1 MPDSSATLGEL
12 IDDVTATLL
21 GYTQQQEV
29 STYLTAAVDDN
40 DVVLPVASVDGGGKG
55 QVEIGDEL
63 IYVDRASGT
72 NLTVPPYGRGYRS
85 TPATSHVVG
94 SKVTFRPLFPR
105 SRVRTE
111 INNTIAMISDEVY
124 GIGSATLT
132 YEGPQTGYD
141 LSDADGFTD
150 LDDLLSVSWNI
161 EDGNN
166 SWMPVRRYRFD
177 QFADTTVFPSGKALF
192 LFDPIRPGADVR
204 VVFKKTAKP
213 FTTDWRTFTLEY
225 LRETYPEYA
234 ATDDDTLLV
243 FLAAAIPEQ
252 LLETQQ
258 LTTATNLDAVCRDL
272 ITLGAVAA
280 LAWGV
285 DLSKAS
291 AVSPSADSLDET
303 RQMGSSSTMARQLF
317 QKFQLRL
324 EAERSRLNSQVPF
337 IVRYE
342 R

>member
-12 IDDVTATLL
+12 VDDVTATLL

-29 STYLTAAVDDN
+29 STYLTSSIDSDDTT
-40 DVVLPVASVDGGGKG
+40 LPVASTDGGGKG

-63 IYVDRASGT
+63 IYVDRAAGT
-72 NLTVPPYGRGYRS
+72 ELTIPPYGRGYRS
-85 TPATSHVVG
+85 TTAASHASG

-111 INNTIAMISDEVY
+111 INNTIAMISDEIY
-124 GIGSATLT
+124 GIGSATIT

-141 LSDADGFTD
+141 LADADGFTD

-177 QFADTTVFPSGKALF
+177 AFADTAVFPSGRALF

-204 VVFKKTAKP
+204 IVFKKTAKP
-213 FTTDWRTFTLEY
+213 FEAD
-225 LRETYPEYA
+225 
-234 ATDDDTLLV
+234 ATDTD
-243 FLAAAIPEQ
+243 
-252 LLETQQ
+252 Q

-272 ITLGAVAA
+272 VTLGAVAA

-291 AVSPSADSLDET
+291 AVGPSPDSLDET

-324 EAERSRLNSQVPF
+324 EAEKSRLNSQVPF

>member
-12 IDDVTATLL
+12 VDDVTATLL
-21 GYTQQQEV
+21 GYTQQQES
-29 STYLTAAVDDN
+29 STYLTSSIDADDTT
-40 DVVLPVASVDGGGKG
+40 LPVASVDGGGRG

-63 IYVDRASGT
+63 IYVDRAAGT
-72 NLTVPPYGRGYRS
+72 ELTIPPYGRGYRS
-85 TPATSHVVG
+85 TTATSHASG

-111 INNTIAMISDEVY
+111 INNTIAMISDEIY
-124 GIGSATLT
+124 GIGSATIT

-150 LDDLLSVSWNI
+150 LDDLLSVSWNVD
-161 EDGNN
+161 DGNN
-166 SWMPVRRYRFD
+166 SWLPVRRYRFD
-177 QFADTTVFPSGKALF
+177 QFADTGVFPSGRALF
-192 LFDPIRPGADVR
+192 LFDAIRPGADVR
-204 VVFKKTAKP
+204 VVFKKSAKP
-213 FTTDWRTFTLEY
+213 FEAD
-225 LRETYPEYA
+225 
-234 ATDDDTLLV
+234 ATDAD
-243 FLAAAIPEQ
+243 
-252 LLETQQ
+252 Q

-272 ITLGAVAA
+272 VTLGAVAA

-291 AVSPSADSLDET
+291 AVGPSPDSLDET

-324 EAERSRLNSQVPF
+324 EAEKSRLNSQVPF